1 MACSL
6 FFHQI
11 SNFDPL
17 YLSFESRQTF
27 FSKFESSL
35 FPQIGAG
42 AFATVFL
49 GTSRKSGTEYAVKD
63 IDRSKMTWNGR
74 DALQDE
80 IGILQQLQAAPAIV
94 HLEDVFPEA
103 RSCYLVMELMSGG
116 QLFDRIIEK
125 ALFTEKE
132 AKGSCRAI
140 LSALDFM
147 HDRRMVHRDLK
158 PENLLLKVRIVL

>member
-1 MACSL
+1 
-6 FFHQI
+6 
-11 SNFDPL
+11 
-17 YLSFESRQTF
+17 
-27 FSKFESSL
+27 L